1 MSLVKIFR
9 REANRLRTLAETASC
24 DADARCDFL
33 NQANHYEVL
42 ANQAASRQLPVSG
55 ASHPALVPAG

>member
-24 DADARCDFL
+24 DADARSDFL

-42 ANQAASRQLPVSG
+42 ANQAASRQLLPSG
-55 ASHPALVPAG
+55 PHETVPVPAV